1 MSRDDLGKLILRVGV
16 GLLLLLHGIA
26 KIRYGIG
33 NIEKMVVAN
42 NLPSIVAWGVY
53 LGEVVAPALMILGYY
68 ARAAGLVAAL
78 SMVIALLLAHSGQFG
93 SFTAQGIW
101 SLELQGLFLIGC
113 LAVGLIGAGK
123 YSVGGSSGPWN

>member
-1 MSRDDLGKLILRVGV
+1 MSRDDLGKLILRAGV

-33 NIEKMVVAN
+33 GIEKLVLAN
-42 NLPSIVAWGVY
+42 NLPSVVAWGVY
-53 LGEVVAPALMILGYY
+53 LGEVLAPIMMILGYY

-78 SMVIALLLAHSGQFG
+78 NMLIALLLAHSSQLT
-93 SFTAQGIW
+93 SFTGQGIW

-113 LAVGLIGAGK
+113 LTVGLIGAGK
-123 YSVGGSSGPWN
+123 YSVGGNGGPWN